1 MGWDKLERLDL
12 EHVHGRA
19 GIAASVALGAPTA
32 HTPVESSRTARSV
45 TLGSMIPILGGLGAA
60 VMFTVSVLTS
70 ARASRL
76 IGAPSTVAWAMAV
89 GFMVVLPVALFA
101 APAPDFGR
109 GALFWFVLAGLGNV
123 IGLLMTYA
131 AYRVGAVA
139 VVVTIASTEGAIA
152 AILAV
157 LAGEALAPG
166 TGAILA
172 IIAIGVAIT
181 ATGTQAGAEGTL
193 IAPERAPRAVL
204 LAGISAVSFGIGLYS
219 SGRISTLLP
228 VPWAILPPRTVG
240 FLLIFLPLVALR
252 RIQISWAAAPYV
264 VAVGLAEVFGYVSY
278 TTGAREAIAITAV
291 LSTLFAPLSAL
302 AAWLLFRER
311 IATRQVAGIGL
322 VVVGIAILGA
332 VQG

>member
-1 MGWDKLERLDL
+1 
-12 EHVHGRA
+12 
-19 GIAASVALGAPTA
+19 
-32 HTPVESSRTARSV
+32 
-45 TLGSMIPILGGLGAA
+45 
-60 VMFTVSVLTS
+60 MFTVSVLTS

-89 GFMVVLPVALFA
+89 GFAIVLPVAIVA

-109 GALFWFVLAGLGNV
+109 DALVWFVLAGLGNV
-123 IGLLMTYA
+123 IGLLLTYA

-139 VVVTIASTEGAIA
+139 VIVTIASTEGAIA

-157 LAGEALAPG
+157 LFGEALAPG

-172 IIAIGVAIT
+172 VIAIGVAVT
-181 ATGTQAGAEGTL
+181 ATGSQSGAEGSL
-193 IAPERAPRAVL
+193 ITPERALRAVL
-204 LAGISAVSFGIGLYS
+204 LAAGSAVSFGIGLYS

-240 FLLIFLPLVALR
+240 LLLIFVPLIALR
-252 RIQISWAAAPYV
+252 RIQITRAAAPYV
-264 VAVGLAEVFGYVSY
+264 IGVGLAEVLGYVSY
-278 TTGAREAIAITAV
+278 TIGAHEAIAITAV
-291 LSTLFAPLSAL
+291 LSTLFAPFSAV

-311 IATRQVAGIGL
+311 LAVRQVLGIGL
-322 VVVGIAILGA
+322 VVMGVTILGA